1 MLVVVALSY
10 VPGSGIA
17 SCRQQ
22 LSSDGRAV
30 SVCGPIGTADLV
42 LLGLLLLVAGAFVW
56 PDLSE
61 FGVAGLV
68 TVKRR
73 LQAQEK
79 ATRAMQ
85 SDVQNLTLALPA
97 ADVGVAVADTHQK
110 AASITEDAWIAS
122 PGANQRALS
131 AERSQT
137 EQELL
142 DLAGEMDRYVRM
154 ASRLYPRSRLQ
165 GMVLTDLDALGRWL
179 VNYDAELRVW
189 ATVRNAVIHVPER
202 LSDESVRNGVEL
214 GRSLV
219 AAAKAYLQAGQEAET
234 RAAE

>member
-1 MLVVVALSY
+1 MLGAVSLSY
-10 VPGSGIA
+10 IPASGIA
-17 SCRQQ
+17 SCKQQ
-22 LSSDGRAV
+22 LLSDGRAV
-30 SVCGPIGTADLV
+30 SVCGPFGTADLV

-73 LQAQEK
+73 LQAQER
-79 ATRAMQ
+79 ATREMQ

-97 ADVGVAVADTHQK
+97 ADVGVALAETHQK
-110 AASITEDAWIAS
+110 AASIAADAWIAS
-122 PGANQRALS
+122 PGTNQRVLS
-131 AERSQT
+131 AECSRS

-142 DLAGEMDRYVRM
+142 DLAGEMDRYLRM
-154 ASRLYPRSRLQ
+154 GARLYPRSRLQ
-165 GMVLTDLDALGRWL
+165 GMVLTELDALGRWL
-179 VNYDAELRVW
+179 VDYDAELRVW
-189 ATVRNAVIHVPER
+189 ATVRNAVMHVPER

-219 AAAKAYLQAGQEAET
+219 AAAKAYLQAGQRAET
-234 RAAE
+234 RTAE

>member
-1 MLVVVALSY
+1 MRT
-10 VPGSGIA
+10 

-22 LSSDGRAV
+22 LLSDGRTV

-73 LQAQEK
+73 LQAQER
-79 ATRAMQ
+79 ATRVMQ

-97 ADVGVAVADTHQK
+97 GDVGVALAETHQK
-110 AASITEDAWIAS
+110 VASIAADAWIAS
-122 PGANQRALS
+122 PGANQRVLS
-131 AERSQT
+131 AERSKC

-142 DLAGEMDRYVRM
+142 DLAGEMDRYLRM
-154 ASRLYPRSRLQ
+154 GSRLYPRSRLQ
-165 GMVLTDLDALGRWL
+165 GMVPTELDALGRWL
-179 VNYDAELRVW
+179 VDYDSELRVW
-189 ATVRNAVIHVPER
+189 ATVRNAVMHAPER

-219 AAAKAYLQAGQEAET
+219 AAAKAYLQAGQRAEART
-234 RAAE
+234 AE